1 MIHRMWRNNSF
12 VLMTSMHCAAE
23 ISVYVFQSMVASVRF
38 YAVVCWE
45 RKRQAEGHSPSACCW
60 PLAAG
65 SFIPLVIRLYIN
77 SQLWQGE
84 QTDWQTNAF
93 LHLNTLMPIYAKF
106 CTDSF
111 HPFHHGL
118 TFQFVSTGFISQNLN
133 PGTAVLL
140 VLTVSISLFAK
151 VQSNLTFIWQ
161 VYF

>member
-60 PLAAG
+60 PLAHSSPWSLDCTSTLSYG
-65 SFIPLVIRLYIN
+65 RGN
-77 SQLWQGE
+77 K
-84 QTDWQTNAF
+84 QTDRQTNAF

>member
-1 MIHRMWRNNSF
+1 MYSSLWWPVSG
-12 VLMTSMHCAAE
+12 SMLWCAEKGSGKQRDTAPLL
-23 ISVYVFQSMVASVRF
+23 AAGR
-38 YAVVCWE
+38 
-45 RKRQAEGHSPSACCW
+45 W
-60 PLAAG
+60 PLAHSSPWSLDCTSTLSYG
-65 SFIPLVIRLYIN
+65 RGN
-77 SQLWQGE
+77 K
-84 QTDWQTNAF
+84 QTDRQTNAF